1 MLHGTSEGS
10 PAAPRGRAA
19 QSPAS
24 PEAGLTPRHA
34 YWGDT
39 YAASEAAIVKV
50 IYGGVPQLLLAHGFG
65 PGEKR
70 ASHALDEYQKN
81 GGA

>member
-1 MLHGTSEGS
+1 
-10 PAAPRGRAA
+10 
-19 QSPAS
+19 
-24 PEAGLTPRHA
+24 
-34 YWGDT
+34 
-39 YAASEAAIVKV
+39 V